1 MGTKNVSPYA
11 FDVADC
17 ALLEKNIH
25 SFSGQNTG
33 IDIMIAN
40 AGITYYTP
48 FLSSTI
54 EAFDRLVAVNLR
66 GSYFSAQYAAKE
78 MIKHKKAGR
87 IILMSSIN
95 GHRVII
101 NLSIYGATKAGIRMI
116 AKNLGLELGPHNITV
131 NAISP
136 GATRTERTVKD
147 DPEFDKNWS
156 GVTPTGNK
164 IMVEDVVCSRFLS
177 RFTGSKTIYR
187 TNYAGRWRL
196 DSSESTASSPSEG
209 TRFFL
214 KIKVKFYCTP
224 NIIPGKVMD
233 VDLDTIRKKLYS
245 AVISDILDDMGFT
258 EQVMDITIRPLR
270 EDDVLVG
277 PARTLLA
284 VPDYSIPEKPLRCA
298 DRCNRSAG
306 SG

>member
-1 MGTKNVSPYA
+1 MSKTFENNSVMVTGAGIGIGYALCEAFAKEGAHVALNDIDGDLARASADTINSQLKTEKVSPYA

-17 ALLEKNIH
+17 SLLEDNIRN
-25 SFSGQNTG
+25 FSGKHSG

-40 AGITYYTP
+40 AGITHYAP
-48 FLSSTI
+48 FLSTTI
-54 EAFDRLVAVNLR
+54 EAFDRLAAVNLR

-101 NLSIYGATKAGIRMI
+101 NLSVYGTTKAGIRMM

-147 DPEFDKNWS
+147 DPEFDENWS

-164 IMVEDVVCSRFLS
+164 IMVEDVVAAAFYLASPGAKQI
-177 RFTGSKTIYR
+177 TGQTMVVDGGW
-187 TNYAGRWRL
+187 TL
-196 DSSESTASSPSEG
+196 QSPLPQAHP
-209 TRFFL
+209 R
-214 KIKVKFYCTP
+214 
-224 NIIPGKVMD
+224 
-233 VDLDTIRKKLYS
+233 
-245 AVISDILDDMGFT
+245 
-258 EQVMDITIRPLR
+258 
-270 EDDVLVG
+270 
-277 PARTLLA
+277 
-284 VPDYSIPEKPLRCA
+284 VPDFSSKLK
-298 DRCNRSAG
+298 
-306 SG
+306 

>member
-1 MGTKNVSPYA
+1 MSKIFENKSVMVTGAGIGIGYALCEAFAREGAHVALNDIDEDLAIASAEKINAQLGTKNVSPYA

-101 NLSIYGATKAGIRMI
+101 NLSIYGATKAGIRMM

-164 IMVEDVVCSRFLS
+164 IMVEDVVAAAFYLASPEAKQ
-177 RFTGSKTIYR
+177 FTGQTMLVDGGW
-187 TNYAGRWRL
+187 TL
-196 DSSESTASSPSEG
+196 QSPLPQAHP
-209 TRFFL
+209 R
-214 KIKVKFYCTP
+214 
-224 NIIPGKVMD
+224 
-233 VDLDTIRKKLYS
+233 
-245 AVISDILDDMGFT
+245 
-258 EQVMDITIRPLR
+258 
-270 EDDVLVG
+270 
-277 PARTLLA
+277 
-284 VPDYSIPEKPLRCA
+284 VPDFSSKLK
-298 DRCNRSAG
+298 
-306 SG
+306 